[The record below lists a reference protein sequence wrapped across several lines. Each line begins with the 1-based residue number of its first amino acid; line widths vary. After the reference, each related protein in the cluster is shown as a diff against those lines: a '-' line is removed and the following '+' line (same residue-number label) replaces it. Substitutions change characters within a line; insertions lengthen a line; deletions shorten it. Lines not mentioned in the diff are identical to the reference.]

1 MNVTTPLGGIVL
13 MILST
18 VVFAVQDAIT
28 KTLVQELP
36 IAQIVFVRF
45 AAFALFA
52 LLFARVH
59 GGVAA
64 AVRSSVPFT
73 QLLRCLLMCSEIAL
87 FALALRVLGLAEVHA
102 LFACFPLVVAAL
114 SVPMLG
120 EKVGQRRWVAVIVGF
135 VGTLIILR
143 PGLAVFDPNALIP
156 LLCAVIFALY
166 NLLTRQVSR
175 KDSFATSL
183 VYFGMTGAIASG
195 LVAWPLW
202 QPLSV
207 DTIQLL
213 AMLCATSIT
222 GHMMLIKAL
231 QLTEAVVLQPF
242 HYLVLIWALLIGF
255 VIFQETVDWPTLLG
269 AAIVAC
275 SGVYV
280 AYREYALSRSNV
292 SSQGV
297 A

>member
-1 MNVTTPLGGIVL
+1 MNLTTPMSGIVL

-18 VVFAVQDAIT
+18 LIFSVQDAIT
-28 KTLVQELP
+28 KLLVQELP
-36 IAQIVFVRF
+36 VAQIVFVRF
-45 AAFALFA
+45 AAFAIFACLFA
-52 LLFARVH
+52 AFN
-59 GGVAA
+59 GGVGK
-64 AVRSSVPFT
+64 AVRSQVPLR
-73 QLLRCLLMCSEIAL
+73 QLLRCLLMCSEIVL
-87 FALALRVLGLAEVHA
+87 FAFALRVLGLAEVHA

-120 EKVGQRRWVAVIVGF
+120 ERVGHRRWFAVIIGF

-175 KDSFATSL
+175 HDSFATSL
-183 VYFGMTGAIASG
+183 LYFGVIGAIASG
-195 LVAWPLW
+195 VVAISLW
-202 QPLSV
+202 EPLSPV
-207 DTIQLL
+207 TIRLL
-213 AMLCATSIT
+213 AMLCATSIC

-242 HYLVLIWALLIGF
+242 HYLVLIWALTIGYVF
-255 VIFQETVDWPTLLG
+255 FQETVDWPTLLG
-269 AAIVAC
+269 AAIVAF

-280 AYREYALSRSNV
+280 AYREYVLSRSNART
-292 SSQGV
+292 QGV
-297 A
+297 G